1 MHRRLLYDDG
11 FGVNEALNEP
21 GFDGRGLVARGSHF
35 LTLGK
40 PEKMT
45 PLNKRLAKSRFHYPL
60 IGFAKVNFRNFSRYA
75 LREVSTFKPASFIYI
90 YIHFIFF
97 NCSL

>member
-21 GFDGRGLVARGSHF
+21 GFDGRGLVGRGSHF
-35 LTLGK
+35 LTIGK
-40 PEKMT
+40 PEKMI

-60 IGFAKVNFRNFSRYA
+60 IGFAKVNFKNFSRYA
-75 LREVSTFKPASFIYI
+75 LREVSIFKAANFFLLYSFHY
-90 YIHFIFF
+90 F
-97 NCSL
+97 

>member
-35 LTLGK
+35 LILGK

-60 IGFAKVNFRNFSRYA
+60 IGFAKVNFRNFSRFA

-90 YIHFIFF
+90 YSFYFF
-97 NCSL
+97 